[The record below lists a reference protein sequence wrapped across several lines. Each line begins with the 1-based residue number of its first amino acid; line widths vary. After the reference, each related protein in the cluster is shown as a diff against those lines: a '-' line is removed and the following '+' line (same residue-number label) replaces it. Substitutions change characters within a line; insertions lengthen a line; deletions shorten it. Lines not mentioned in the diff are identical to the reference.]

1 MILKKTMKIIGCL
14 VLTLMLIVGV
24 VPYSVHAESEIYN
37 VGDVVD
43 GSILTNDSESESTV
57 INPLRG
63 NILNQGTTRLTDKGN
78 GVINVY
84 GAVFG
89 SVVCDK
95 LILEMTVQRL
105 QNGSWVNVKTFSDTA
120 YNQALLTNSYNT
132 SVTRGDY
139 YRVKA
144 ACVAQKGSTSESKMP
159 ITDGLWID

>member
-1 MILKKTMKIIGCL
+1 MRKRKIIKKIAQTLIAL
-14 VLTLMLIVGV
+14 VLMLSMTSTI
-24 VPYSVHAESEIYN
+24 YAETDIYEI
-37 VGDVVD
+37 GDVVD
-43 GSILTNDSESESTV
+43 GSLLTNDSESEVSI
-57 INPLRG
+57 INPARG
-63 NILNQGTTRLTDKGN
+63 NILNQGTTRLTNKGN
-78 GVINVY
+78 GVVNVY

-95 LILEMTVQRL
+95 LILDMTLQRL
-105 QNGSWVNVKTFSDTA
+105 QNGIWVDVQYFSDTA

-132 SVTRGDY
+132 SVTKGYY